1 MITVE
6 ELRIDEEQR
15 QRTRGFVLR
24 QIEQRLTHIE
34 AEYKNPNW
42 AQRYLI
48 NEVEAYIKCAC
59 DGGIIMHKEWKDLNA
74 RTLEIRYFFE

>member
-1 MITVE
+1 MTDA
-6 ELRIDEEQR
+6 ELER
-15 QRTRGFVLR
+15 QRRDYVLR

-48 NEVEAYIKCAC
+48 NEVEAYMKCAL
-59 DGGIIMHKEWKDLNA
+59 DAGIITHKAWKELNA
-74 RTLEIRYFFE
+74 RALEIRYFFE